1 MLKQALVVVLLVA
14 LVFLLRR
21 EDEDSVYFKVRAK
34 ADFSFSPLLTVFY
47 VSKAADFAS
56 KFGGLPE
63 DFESET
69 PGRGD
74 SELGFFLNLG

>member
-1 MLKQALVVVLLVA
+1 MKTLYISRCEQ
-14 LVFLLRR
+14 
-21 EDEDSVYFKVRAK
+21 
-34 ADFSFSPLLTVFY
+34 ADFSFCPLLTVFY

-74 SELGFFLNLG
+74 SELGFF